1 MPFYLIQAAFTDKA
15 DAALIKHPQ
24 NRETALRKTCKAL
37 GGKLLHFFF
46 SFGKYDALV
55 LAELPDNKA
64 AAALSLSAEAGG
76 AARMVETTVLLTVA
90 EAMEAMTVAQTDKYK
105 PPA

>member
-1 MPFYLIQAAFTDKA
+1 MPFYLIQAAYTA
-15 DAALIKHPQ
+15 EAEATMIKHPQ
-24 NRETALRKTCKAL
+24 HREEALRTTCQAL
-37 GGKLLHFFF
+37 GGKMHHFFF

-64 AAALSLSAEAGG
+64 AAALSLSAQAGG
-76 AARMVETTVLLTVA
+76 AVRMVHTTVLLSV
-90 EAMEAMTVAQTDKYK
+90 EDAMAAMKTAQTDKYK

>member
-1 MPFYLIQAAFTDKA
+1 MAFYLIQAALTQTGA
-15 DAALIKHPQ
+15 DNLVQHPQ
-24 NRETALRKTCKAL
+24 RREDVLRKTCEAL
-37 GGKLLHFFF
+37 GGKLHHFFF
-46 SFGKYDALV
+46 SFGKYDVAL

-76 AARMVETTVLLTVA
+76 AARMVETTILMTTADAVA
-90 EAMEAMTVAQTDKYK
+90 AMKLAQTDKYT

>member
-1 MPFYLIQAAFTDKA
+1 MPFYLIQAAYTGTA
-15 DAALIKHPQ
+15 DAAMIQHPQ
-24 NRETALRKTCKAL
+24 HREEALRKTCAAL
-37 GGKLLHFFF
+37 DGKMHHFFF

-76 AARMVETTVLLTVA
+76 AVRMVHTTVLLTVDETLA
-90 EAMEAMTVAQTDKYK
+90 ALKLAQTDKYK
-105 PPA
+105 PPS

>member
-1 MPFYLIQAAFTDKA
+1 MPFYLIQAAYTDKA
-15 DAALIKHPQ
+15 DAAMIKHPQ
-24 NRETALRKTCKAL
+24 NREAALRKTCKAL
-37 GGKLLHFFF
+37 GGKMLHFFF

-90 EAMEAMTVAQTDKYK
+90 EAMEAMQTAQTDKYK